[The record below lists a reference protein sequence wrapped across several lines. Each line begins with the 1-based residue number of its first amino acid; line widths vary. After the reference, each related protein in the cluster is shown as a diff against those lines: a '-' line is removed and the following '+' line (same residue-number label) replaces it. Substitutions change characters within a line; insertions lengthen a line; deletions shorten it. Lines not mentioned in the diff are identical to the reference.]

1 MYLDF
6 LVGVSLDAQTF
17 QIAESSAAKN
27 FQFGRSDFLSMS
39 IPNTNTPTFREG
51 MNSSLKLA
59 FQMYSFSLAG
69 YECPFQLPV
78 LLGKLGRGY
87 QHSSRLFGAKAS
99 KVHEMA
105 LRLAGEPKGLPR
117 PADLAC
123 FKTDISKD
131 LVPAHLKVQ
140 KYRMYRNV
148 PRPSGWG
155 AFWRLSS
162 M

>member
-1 MYLDF
+1 MN
-6 LVGVSLDAQTF
+6 V
-17 QIAESSAAKN
+17 
-27 FQFGRSDFLSMS
+27 LS
-39 IPNTNTPTFREG
+39 NYRF
-51 MNSSLKLA
+51 
-59 FQMYSFSLAG
+59 
-69 YECPFQLPV
+69 
-78 LLGKLGRGY
+78 LGKLGRGY